1 MDDPVPFADLVAD
14 VRAAAGDDVLSCLGR
29 SAAVARMLEATGQRL
44 LDHFVEEAR
53 AQGLSWT
60 QVGAATGVSKQAAQQ
75 RFGQNTRP
83 TRWFVMSPDEEVLAA
98 LGSIARQAVMV
109 AERTAA
115 AEERAADG
123 EDVLLG
129 ILGEGR
135 GGAVEAMH
143 AFAIESETI
152 ATRLTQDRPDTEYV
166 ANERGLAP
174 SAVSVLASGAA
185 VARRLGA
192 PIVGTGHLLIAILEA
207 DGRGAAALSQAGL
220 TVTLLENWLRNRP
233 PLD

>member
-1 MDDPVPFADLVAD
+1 MDEPVPFADLVD
-14 VRAAAGDDVLSCLGR
+14 KVRAAADGDALSCLAR

-60 QVGAATGVSKQAAQQ
+60 QVGAATGVSKQAAQR
-75 RFGQNTRP
+75 RFGQDARP
-83 TRWFVMSPDEEVLAA
+83 TRWFVMSPDEEVFAA
-98 LGSIARQAVMV
+98 LGSVARRAVMA

-129 ILGEGR
+129 VLGERR
-135 GGAVEAMH
+135 GGAAQAMQ
-143 AFAIESETI
+143 AFAIEFETI
-152 ATRLTQDRPDTEYV
+152 ATRLTQDRPDTEQV
-166 ANERGLAP
+166 ATERGLAP
-174 SAVSVLASGAA
+174 SAVSVLVSGAA
-185 VARRLGA
+185 VASRLGA

-207 DGRGAAALSQAGL
+207 DGRGAAVLSQAGL
-220 TVTLLENWLRNRP
+220 SVTLLENWLRNRP
-233 PLD
+233 TLE